1 MHSLP
6 FFLLRL
12 YSCGRKW
19 LNRFSFHSQLTGL
32 LLMNNPHR
40 LAFLRQR
47 LSAVMIAYAR
57 RGSTLIIWTD
67 SNATSPVS

>member
-1 MHSLP
+1 
-6 FFLLRL
+6 
-12 YSCGRKW
+12 
-19 LNRFSFHSQLTGL
+19 
-32 LLMNNPHR
+32 MNNPHR